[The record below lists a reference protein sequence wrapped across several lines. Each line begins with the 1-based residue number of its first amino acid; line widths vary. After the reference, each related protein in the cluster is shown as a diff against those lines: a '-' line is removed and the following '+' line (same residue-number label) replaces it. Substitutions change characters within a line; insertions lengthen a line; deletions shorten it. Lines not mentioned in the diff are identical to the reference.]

1 MIPGSSSV
9 GQLMSVLLKDKFLVT
24 AMSLPPDVDVTAV
37 SNSQLTEIL
46 KVRISLKLALA
57 G

>member
-1 MIPGSSSV
+1 
-9 GQLMSVLLKDKFLVT
+9 MSVLLKDKFLVT

-57 G
+57 GLD